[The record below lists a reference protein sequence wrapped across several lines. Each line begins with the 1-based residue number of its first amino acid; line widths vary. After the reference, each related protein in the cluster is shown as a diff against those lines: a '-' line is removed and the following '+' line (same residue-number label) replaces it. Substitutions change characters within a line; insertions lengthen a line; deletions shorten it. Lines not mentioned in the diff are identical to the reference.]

1 MSSIGKEGL
10 RRNVNG
16 LQIEARVILRQ
27 PLISLTQ
34 HVADRGLHGFPDEP
48 NQFLPIQYEGRKEA
62 EMGISNDKTSDS
74 TIYIMDF
81 FLIER
86 IEYMPD
92 CEKRFNQVIKVSPEQ
107 PTMQNRELERKVG

>member
-1 MSSIGKEGL
+1 
-10 RRNVNG
+10 
-16 LQIEARVILRQ
+16 
-27 PLISLTQ
+27 
-34 HVADRGLHGFPDEP
+34 
-48 NQFLPIQYEGRKEA
+48 
-62 EMGISNDKTSDS
+62 MGISNDKTSDS